1 MVGSLKP
8 PRFVFFIT
16 PSEKRPC
23 RHVGWLGAPQN
34 LIFST
39 RITQKISGAESA
51 QFSMDSLLEGYTN
64 DWAEASPLPSSS
76 SNPTPAMPMVLD
88 FDMTPPRK
96 RTTSQPAPPPVS
108 SMALFGGGGGGNSS
122 SSSSSSSH
130 ALMLTPDAIMQM
142 FSGAAY
148 AVQTMGNKMTQVQE
162 TVTHM
167 STKVNHVE
175 GDVKQLRQELRQ
187 LQESSH
193 SQNQQII
200 SNTDLVTASLRS
212 KIWLRRLVFFLFKHG
227 FTTAHGQA
235 IAYPVNLSYGSPGE
249 APNYAVAVHLPLMTW
264 LFRALYPEMATT
276 KDKDFTTTNF
286 RSQLTNL
293 FEGSVSEVSLK
304 VYHRL
309 NQLPPVKVKEGT
321 FEDKKKRDR
330 FLNHRLAWVVFSVKR
345 FTEVLI
351 KLRDVLDADPEMGL
365 PLKAAHDLSP
375 LTRSAV
381 PSAASIAHGPATRM
395 AFQVPAWEEVLDAPA
410 WLAFSAA
417 MRPVLQRWFPDRE
430 VPEVKTVALLD
441 YFCAPVLDTEIV
453 NFAAAQ
459 VLYREQVAAAA
470 KYAAERA
477 TTTAAKKRKAAGDGD
492 PQPDKKRRRR
502 GGAAGKKPKEPEHS
516 EEEEADTPA
525 KPRSPTESSE
535 ASEVDDDALD
545 RVLAADDDEA
555 LPFHV
560 KTPINDAP
568 AQE

>member
-1 MVGSLKP
+1 
-8 PRFVFFIT
+8 
-16 PSEKRPC
+16 
-23 RHVGWLGAPQN
+23 
-34 LIFST
+34 
-39 RITQKISGAESA
+39 
-51 QFSMDSLLEGYTN
+51 MDSLLEGEHNDSYTN
-64 DWAEASPLPSSS
+64 DWAETSSSSSSSS

-108 SMALFGGGGGGNSS
+108 SMALFGGGDTQLSHPSAS

-130 ALMLTPDAIMQM
+130 ALMLTPDKILQM
-142 FSGAAY
+142 FAGAAF
-148 AVQTMGNKMTQVQE
+148 AVETMGNRMTQVQE
-162 TVTHM
+162 TVTDM
-167 STKVNHVE
+167 SIKVNHVE

-235 IAYPVNLSYGSPGE
+235 IAYPVNLSHGSPGE

-441 YFCAPVLDTEIV
+441 YFCAPVLDTQIV

-477 TTTAAKKRKAAGDGD
+477 TAKKRKAGGDGD
-492 PQPDKKRRRR
+492 AVAQPDKKRRR
-502 GGAAGKKPKEPEHS
+502 GGKGAAGKKPKEPEHS
-516 EEEEADTPA
+516 EEEEEEADTPA
-525 KPRSPTESSE
+525 KPRSPAESSE
-535 ASEVDDDALD
+535 ASEVDEEAID
-545 RVLAADDDEA
+545 RVLEADDDEA